1 MTFRVASAG
10 FALLFAFGAFVQWN
24 DPDPLRWMAVYTA
37 AAALSAAAVQG
48 RMFVAPTA
56 LLLVVSVVWGVLW
69 APAFRYSSLAAL
81 QSFDMSNLQE
91 EEVREAWG
99 LVLLATWSAVLLFFA
114 LRQRQRRHQEP

>member
-1 MTFRVASAG
+1 MTFRIASAG

-24 DPDPLRWMAVYTA
+24 DPDPLRWMAAYVA

-56 LLLVVSVVWGVLW
+56 LLLAVSVIWVTLW
-69 APAFRYSSLAAL
+69 APAFRYSSLDAL

-99 LVLLATWSAVLLFFA
+99 LVLLAAWTAVLLFFA
-114 LRQRQRRHQEP
+114 LRQRQRRDQEP

>member
-114 LRQRQRRHQEP
+114 LRQRQRRDQEP